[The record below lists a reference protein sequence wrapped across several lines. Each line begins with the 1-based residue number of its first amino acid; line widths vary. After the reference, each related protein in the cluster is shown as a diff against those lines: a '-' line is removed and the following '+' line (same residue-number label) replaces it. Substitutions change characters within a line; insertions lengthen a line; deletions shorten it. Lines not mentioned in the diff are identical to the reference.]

1 MLKIKDLNMGFND
14 AENYKRREDKA
25 FLNKVFLIDDN
36 LSRLLSSSKY
46 FLIGE
51 KGTGKTAYSVYLS
64 NNDIDNTLSSIK
76 YVRETNYRQFISLK
90 NNNSLILSDYT
101 LVWKVIIY
109 LLASEE
115 IKICINWSNPLK
127 AFNNYKLLN
136 DAIKEYYHDAFDPEV
151 MSAFE
156 FVVNSEDSVELVDK
170 YLKLGSKG
178 GSSKKQVINKFQM
191 NLHYLKKQFEDA
203 FNSIKL
209 KKSFILFIDGIDIR
223 PDGVSQEDYIA
234 CIKGLTH
241 AVWEVNNDFF
251 ANIKGLEGNKIK
263 VMLLIR
269 PDIFNKMGLQN
280 QNNKIRDN
288 SVLLEWKTRYTEYK
302 RSNLFRLTNK
312 LLSVQQKEELD
323 FEEAW
328 NYYFPYSLTNQK
340 TRKEI
345 SPFLKFLRYS
355 FYRPRDVISML
366 DLMKMYS
373 TSKNEEADYFI
384 DEDFE
389 NSREAY
395 SNYLLGEIRDHLVFY
410 YTEEEYSS
418 FLKFFEYL
426 NGETNFY
433 YAYYLSAYENYIIYL
448 NQSNRKIPPFADTP
462 ENFLQFLYELN
473 IICYIEQAV
482 NENYYYWC
490 YKERN
495 YANMNP
501 KVKLDSYYWIHE
513 GLFKALN
520 VGKKPIF

>member
-1 MLKIKDLNMGFND
+1 MGFND

-36 LSRLLSSSKY
+36 LNKLLSSSKY

-64 NNDIDNTLSSIK
+64 NNDIANTLSSIK

-90 NNNSLILSDYT
+90 NSNSLILSDYT

-109 LLASEE
+109 LLVSEE
-115 IKICINWSNPLK
+115 IKRCINWSNPLK

-136 DAIKEYYHDAFDPEV
+136 DAIKEYYDGAFDPEV

-156 FVVNSEDSVELVDK
+156 FVVNSEDSIELVNK
-170 YLKLGSKG
+170 FFKVG
-178 GSSKKQVINKFQM
+178 GKEGFSKKQVTNKFQM

-203 FNSIKL
+203 FGSIKL

-223 PDGVSQEDYIA
+223 PEGISQEDYIA

-241 AVWEVNNDFF
+241 AIWEVNNDFF

-288 SVLLEWKTRYTEYK
+288 SVLLEWKTRHIEYK
-302 RSNLFRLTNK
+302 QSNLFKLADK
-312 LLSVQQKEELD
+312 LLSVQQDEELD
-323 FEEAW
+323 FGEAW
-328 NYYFPYSLTNQK
+328 DYYFPYSIPTKK
-340 TRKEI
+340 TKTF

-355 FYRPRDVISML
+355 FYRPRDIISML
-366 DLMKMYS
+366 DIMKMYS
-373 TSKNEEADYFI
+373 ISKNEDSNYFS
-384 DEDFE
+384 DKDFE

-395 SNYLLGEIRDHLVFY
+395 SNYLLGEIRDHLIFY
-410 YTEEEYSS
+410 YTEEEYIS

-426 NGETNFY
+426 KGETNFY
-433 YAYYLSAYENYIIYL
+433 YKSYLSAHEQYINYL
-448 NQSNRKIPPFADTP
+448 NKNNKKIPPFADTP
-462 ENFLQFLYELN
+462 EKFLQFLYELN

-513 GLFKALN
+513 GLFKAIN